1 MKNQI
6 PEISSYTDNLKRTPN
21 AKSILDIFN
30 KALSALK
37 KPAVAVPSILYFILQ
52 IIIILFYL
60 LSINEPWSSFW
71 AIFIKGISS
80 KALGHYPNHII
91 LMQPVLGRFNLFID
105 IFIHVIFQGA
115 TVLMISSFLTGR
127 VISLRKSFSLSLKRY
142 IHLAIVSIAG
152 SAAIFACI
160 NISRMASRSL
170 GQTPHMLVI
179 MAGII
184 CGLMI
189 QALLL
194 YTTPLIL
201 LKKISAV
208 TAIKDSISIASRLA
222 TVSLLIV
229 ILPFILTLPS
239 ILLDLKAGFISLR
252 LSPSFMI
259 YHHIVKEVLQT
270 ISTYLITAGSAV
282 IFISYKLNRSENHIR
297 NKMEE

>member
-1 MKNQI
+1 MKDQI
-6 PEISSYTDNLKRTPN
+6 PEISSYTGNLKRTPN

-115 TVLMISSFLTGR
+115 TVLLISSFLSGR

-252 LSPSFMI
+252 L
-259 YHHIVKEVLQT
+259 
-270 ISTYLITAGSAV
+270 
-282 IFISYKLNRSENHIR
+282 
-297 NKMEE
+297 